1 MDKTGTLSAMTELTA
16 PELLERVL
24 EGNRRWAGGSSE
36 RDLLGA
42 PEDPLEHLPPV
53 AVIGCSDARVPPA
66 AVLGAAAGAIFT
78 VRLPGQY
85 VDIPVA
91 SALGFAM
98 TALNTRLAIVLAHED
113 CRAVHA
119 AYEEFTTGVPPN
131 LALAPLTGA
140 LAAGLYRAGGAAD
153 FDNAIDVNARVTA
166 QSLITECPSL
176 RSAIIDGQAQL
187 CVMRYSPRTR
197 LVTLLEER
205 VVPHAGAV

>member
-1 MDKTGTLSAMTELTA
+1 MERLSA
-16 PELLERVL
+16 PELLERVVA
-24 EGNRRWAGGSSE
+24 GNARWAAGDTE

-42 PEDPLEHLPPV
+42 PADPLEHLPPV

-98 TALNTRLAIVLAHED
+98 TALDTRLAIVLAHED

-119 AYEEFTTGVPPN
+119 AYEEYTTGEPPN

-140 LAAGLYRAGGAAD
+140 LAAGLYRAGGATGAD
-153 FDNAIDVNARVTA
+153 EAIDVNARVTA
-166 QSLITECPSL
+166 QALITECPSL
-176 RSAIIDGQAQL
+176 RKSIVEGDAQL
-187 CVMRYSPRTR
+187 CVLRYSPRTR
-197 LVTLLEER
+197 LVTVLEER
-205 VVPHAGAV
+205 VVPHAGVI

>member
-1 MDKTGTLSAMTELTA
+1 MERLTA
-16 PELLERVL
+16 PELLERVIA
-24 EGNRRWAGGSSE
+24 GNARWAAGSTE
-36 RDLLGA
+36 RDLLDA
-42 PEDPLEHLPPV
+42 PSDPLEHEPPV

-98 TALNTRLAIVLAHED
+98 TALGTRLAIVLAHED

-119 AYEEFTTGVPPN
+119 AYEEYTTGEPPN

-140 LAAGLYRAGGAAD
+140 LAAGLYRAGGASD
-153 FDNAIDVNARVTA
+153 LDDAIDVNARVTA
-166 QSLITECPSL
+166 QALITECPSL
-176 RSAIIDGQAQL
+176 RRSIVDGEAQL
-187 CVMRYSPRTR
+187 CVLRYSPRTR
-197 LVTLLEER
+197 LVTVLEER
-205 VVPHAGAV
+205 VVPHAGVI

>member
-1 MDKTGTLSAMTELTA
+1 MLFRS
-16 PELLERVL
+16 
-24 EGNRRWAGGSSE
+24 
-36 RDLLGA
+36 
-42 PEDPLEHLPPV
+42 DPLEHFPPV

-98 TALNTRLAIVLAHED
+98 TALGTRLAIVLAHED

-119 AYEEFTTGVPPN
+119 AYDEFTTGVPPN

-140 LAAGLYRAGGAAD
+140 LAAGLYRAGGAD
-153 FDNAIDVNARVTA
+153 SFDDAIDVNARVTA
-166 QSLITECPSL
+166 QALITECPSL
-176 RSAIIDGQAQL
+176 RQAIIGGEAQL
-187 CVMRYSPRTR
+187 CVLRYSPRTR

-205 VVPHAGAV
+205 VEPHAGAI

>member
-1 MDKTGTLSAMTELTA
+1 MERLTA

-24 EGNRRWAGGSSE
+24 AGNARWAAGDTE

-42 PEDPLEHLPPV
+42 PADPLEHLPPV

-98 TALNTRLAIVLAHED
+98 TALDTRLAIVLAHED

-119 AYEEFTTGVPPN
+119 AYEEYTTGEPPN

-140 LAAGLYRAGGAAD
+140 LAAGLYRAGGATGAD
-153 FDNAIDVNARVTA
+153 EAIDVNARVTA
-166 QSLITECPSL
+166 QALITECPSL
-176 RSAIIDGQAQL
+176 RKSIVEGDAQL
-187 CVMRYSPRTR
+187 CVLRYSPRTR
-197 LVTLLEER
+197 LVTVLEER
-205 VVPHAGAV
+205 VVPHAGVI

>member
-1 MDKTGTLSAMTELTA
+1 VQRLSA
-16 PELLERVL
+16 PELLARVL
-24 EGNRRWAGGSSE
+24 AGNARWASGSTE

-91 SALGFAM
+91 AALGFAM
-98 TALNTRLAIVLAHED
+98 TALDTRLAIVLAHDD

-119 AYEEFTTGVPPN
+119 SYEELTTGAPPN
-131 LALAPLTGA
+131 LALAPLTGS

-153 FDNAIDVNARVTA
+153 LDDAIDVNARVTA
-166 QSLITECPSL
+166 QSLITQCPSL
-176 RSAIIDGQAQL
+176 RASIVDGEAQL
-187 CVMRYSPRTR
+187 CVLRYSPETR
-197 LVTLLEER
+197 LVRVLEER
-205 VVPHAGAV
+205 VVPHAGVI

>member
-1 MDKTGTLSAMTELTA
+1 MADLTA
-16 PELLERVL
+16 PELLERIL
-24 EGNRRWAGGSSE
+24 EGNRRWAAGDPF
-36 RDLLGA
+36 RDYLGA

-66 AVLGAAAGAIFT
+66 AVLGAAPGAIFT

-91 SALGFAM
+91 SALGFAI
-98 TALNTRLAIVLAHED
+98 TALGTRLAIVLAHDD

-119 AYEEFTTGVPPN
+119 CWEELQTGVPPN
-131 LALAPLTGA
+131 LALAPLTGM
-140 LAAGLYRAGGAAD
+140 LAARLYRAGGAAD
-153 FDNAIDVNARVTA
+153 IDAAIDVNARATA

-176 RSAIIDGQAQL
+176 RQAIIAGGAQL
-187 CVMRYSPRTR
+187 AVLRYSPGTR

-205 VVPHAGAV
+205 VEPHAGAI

>member
-1 MDKTGTLSAMTELTA
+1 MGTLAAMSKLTP

-24 EGNRRWAGGSSE
+24 EGNRRWAGGSTE

-42 PEDPLEHLPPV
+42 PEDPLEHFPPV

-91 SALGFAM
+91 SALGFAI
-98 TALNTRLAIVLAHED
+98 TALGTRLVIVLAHED

-119 AYEEFTTGVPPN
+119 AYEEFTTGIPPN

-140 LAAGLYRAGGAAD
+140 LAAGLYRAGGARD
-153 FDNAIDVNARVTA
+153 LDHAIDINAHATA
-166 QSLITECPSL
+166 EALITECPSL
-176 RSAIIDGQAQL
+176 RQATLAGEAQL
-187 CVMRYSPRTR
+187 SLLRYSPRTR
-197 LVTLLEER
+197 LLTVLEER
-205 VVPHAGAV
+205 VVPHAGQV

>member
-1 MDKTGTLSAMTELTA
+1 MQRLTA
-16 PELLERVL
+16 PELLERVIA
-24 EGNRRWAGGSSE
+24 GNARWAAGSTE

-42 PEDPLEHLPPV
+42 PSDPLEHEPPV

-98 TALNTRLAIVLAHED
+98 TALGTRLAIVLAHED

-119 AYEEFTTGVPPN
+119 AYEEYTTGEPPN

-153 FDNAIDVNARVTA
+153 LDDAIDVNARVTA
-166 QSLITECPSL
+166 QALITECPSL
-176 RSAIIDGQAQL
+176 RKSIVDGEAQL
-187 CVMRYSPRTR
+187 CVLRYSPRTR
-197 LVTLLEER
+197 LVTVLEER
-205 VVPHAGAV
+205 VVPHAGVI

>member
-1 MDKTGTLSAMTELTA
+1 MERLSA
-16 PELLERVL
+16 PELLERVIA
-24 EGNRRWAGGSSE
+24 GNARWAAGDTE

-42 PEDPLEHLPPV
+42 PSDPLEHLPPV

-98 TALNTRLAIVLAHED
+98 TALDTRLAIVLAHED

-119 AYEEFTTGVPPN
+119 AYEEYTTGEPPN

-140 LAAGLYRAGGAAD
+140 LAAGLYRAGGATGAD
-153 FDNAIDVNARVTA
+153 EAIDVNARVTA
-166 QSLITECPSL
+166 QALITECPSL
-176 RSAIIDGQAQL
+176 RKSIVEGDAQL
-187 CVMRYSPRTR
+187 CVLRYSPRTR
-197 LVTLLEER
+197 LVTVLEER
-205 VVPHAGAV
+205 VVPHAGVI